1 MDLTEALAGR
11 VLVADGAMGTML
23 HASGI
28 SLDRA
33 LPELNLSDPA
43 LVRAIHDGY
52 LAAGSDIIQTNT
64 FGAASLRLQT
74 HGLAHM
80 ARTIN
85 LAGVRIALEAKAA
98 AQNPG
103 SPQNRRFRGVE
114 RSVFVAGSISTAVTV
129 GQRGRVDPDARA
141 AAVRE
146 QVQALVD
153 GGVDLLIFETFGYL
167 AEMVEAVK
175 VASATTSLPIVA
187 QMTFAEDGQTL
198 SGHSPQAVAQALNQL
213 PIVALG
219 ANCTLGPQGL
229 LGVVRELSRF
239 TRLPLSA
246 QPNAGVPRMIG
257 GRRFQYSVDPEYFAR
272 YTRRYV
278 EAGAALVG
286 GCCGTTAEHIRA
298 AAEVVADL
306 QPVDR
311 GRPAGPSVR
320 PARVDTSDQ
329 SMPTAEDGG
338 LPEQLAA
345 GRFVVA
351 AEVRPPIGGGVEHAA
366 TEVAAVHASGVNLFS
381 VAPTAGARAKMSPL
395 SLALHL
401 QQRLHVE
408 TILTVTTWDKSIM
421 TLQADLLGAHAL
433 GIRTIVCRTG
443 SPPLQGDYPN
453 VDGIWDVDSVGL
465 IGLLDGLNH
474 GRDSNG
480 LVLEGTTSFF
490 VGARCNPGAPDFDA
504 ELVRTRAK
512 IQAGAR
518 FLLTRPLYDAAALSQ
533 MMDAISDHGVPVLLT
548 VQPLRT
554 FREAEYLRHEV
565 PDVTIPDG
573 VLEAMRRAADGEE
586 EMGLDLAQ
594 ELLKTTR
601 GRVAGV
607 VLSLP
612 GDSGP
617 ALDRLLRVTLGRRP
631 RRRAG

>member
-1 MDLTEALAGR
+1 VTDLIDALAAR
-11 VLVADGAMGTML
+11 VLVGDGAMGTML

-33 LPELNLSDPA
+33 LPELNLSDPG

-64 FGAASLRLQT
+64 FGASSLRLQT
-74 HGLAHM
+74 HGLADATRSM
-80 ARTIN
+80 N
-85 LAGVRIALEAKAA
+85 LAGVRIALDAKAA
-98 AQNPG
+98 AGRP
-103 SPQNRRFRGVE
+103 
-114 RSVFVAGSISTAVTV
+114 VFVAGSISPAVTV
-129 GQRGRVDPDARA
+129 SQRSRVDPDARA

-153 GGVDLLIFETFGYL
+153 GGVDLLVFETFGYL
-167 AEMVEAVK
+167 VEMVEAVK
-175 VASATTSLPIVA
+175 VANDMTGLPIVA

-198 SGHSPQAVAQALNQL
+198 SGHSPQAVAQALNHL
-213 PIVALG
+213 RIVALG

-272 YTRRYV
+272 YARRYA
-278 EAGAALVG
+278 EAGAVLVG

-298 AAEVVADL
+298 AVEVVADL
-306 QPVDR
+306 SPVDR

-320 PARVDTSDQ
+320 PARADSSGP
-329 SMPTAEDGG
+329 SMPIAEDGG

-345 GRFVVA
+345 GRFAVA
-351 AEVRPPIGGGVEHAA
+351 AEIRPPIGGGVEHAA
-366 TEVAAVHASGVNLFS
+366 TEVAQVQARGVNLFS
-381 VAPTAGARAKMSPL
+381 IAPAAGARAQMSPL

-401 QQRLHVE
+401 QQRLRVE
-408 TILTVTTWDKSIM
+408 TLVTVTTWDKSIM

-433 GIRTIVCRTG
+433 GVRGIVCRTG
-443 SPPLQGDYPN
+443 SPPLRGDYPN

-465 IGLLDGLNH
+465 IGLLDGLNR

-480 LVLEGTTSFF
+480 LALESTTSFF

-504 ELVRTRAK
+504 ELVRTRDK
-512 IQAGAR
+512 IRAGAR
-518 FLLTRPLYDAAALSQ
+518 FLLTRPLYEAGALSQ
-533 MMDAISDHGVPVLLT
+533 MMDAISDRRVPILLT

-573 VLEAMRRAADGEE
+573 VLEAMRRAGDGEQE
-586 EMGLDLAQ
+586 VGLDLAQ
-594 ELLKTTR
+594 ELLETAR
-601 GRVAGV
+601 RRVDGV

-612 GDSGP
+612 EGSGA
-617 ALDRLLRVTLGRRP
+617 ALDRLLPVALGPPPPAGPGTPPALRGRVV
-631 RRRAG
+631 